1 MRILITGSLGTLG
14 KPLVSELRKRGQI
27 VFGCDTTHNE
37 GPEYMRC
44 DVRQY
49 RQIQEVFELAAPE
62 LVYHLA
68 AEFGR
73 NNGEAYYEQLWSS
86 NQIGT
91 ENIIRLCVAQKA
103 RLVLAGSSEA
113 YGDSGM
119 PDCKEDTLDNHVNAF
134 HNVYA
139 LSKWVQ
145 ERQVM
150 IATKNRGLRAVI
162 LRFFNAYGEGEYYS
176 NYRSVVCLFCY
187 RLMHGMPITVYRD
200 YHRVFMHVD
209 DWARTVANV
218 ADKFDTLP
226 RGSNFAGVPVYNIG
240 GEEYM
245 SVEEMSQV
253 VLKELNY
260 SSQHNCESIIQY
272 IDQEAANVANK
283 RPDLSLAKRD
293 LDHKCLISLDDGIR
307 RTVKWMQSVY
317 GKKSIGPATL
327 EEPEPLLLTK
337 AVSVG
342 ESPNGSN

>member
-27 VFGCDTTHNE
+27 VIGCDTTHTE
-37 GPEYMRC
+37 DPEYMRC

-49 RQIQEVFELAAPE
+49 RQVQEVFELAAPE

-91 ENIIRLCVAQKA
+91 ENIIRLCVAQKLK
-103 RLVLAGSSEA
+103 LVLAGSSEA

-119 PDCKEDTLDNHVNAF
+119 PDCKEATLDDHVNTF

-150 IATKNRGLRAVI
+150 IATKNRGLRAVT

-226 RGSNFAGVPVYNIG
+226 RASNFAGVPVYNIG

-245 SVEEMSQV
+245 SVEEMAQI
-253 VLKELNY
+253 VLKELGY
-260 SSQHNCESIIQY
+260 SSQESNGPTINY
-272 IDQEAANVANK
+272 IDKEAANVTNK

-293 LDHKCLISLDDGIR
+293 LGHRCTVSLNDGIR
-307 RTVKWMQSVY
+307 RTVKWMESVY
-317 GKKSIGPATL
+317 GKTSIGSLAL
-327 EEPEPLLLTK
+327 EERKPLPQVM

-342 ESPNGSN
+342 ESPNGPK